1 MFSLSF
7 LRAGGVKAYGA
18 TRSACGPGAAC
29 RVWKPTAA
37 GQTRGKKLQL
47 WRAPDV
53 SLRNGEVF
61 LCFVGS
67 GGIFFFSPSFF
78 VVACLLDS
86 SFFSQSRGLTQ
97 GLSFSTG
104 RTEVSAGLLV
114 AKGPR

>member
-7 LRAGGVKAYGA
+7 LWAGGAKAYGA

-67 GGIFFFSPSFF
+67 GGIFFF
-78 VVACLLDS
+78 LLL
-86 SFFSQSRGLTQ
+86 FL
-97 GLSFSTG
+97 L
-104 RTEVSAGLLV
+104 LLV
-114 AKGPR
+114 CLILLFLVNPED